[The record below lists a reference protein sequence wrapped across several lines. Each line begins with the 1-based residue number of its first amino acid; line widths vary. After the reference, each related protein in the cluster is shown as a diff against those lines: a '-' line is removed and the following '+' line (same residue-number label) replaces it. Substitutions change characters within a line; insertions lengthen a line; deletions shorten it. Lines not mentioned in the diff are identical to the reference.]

1 MEGRSAVE
9 FGGKG
14 YGRTHVTRRD
24 RPQTSRERHGKTW
37 KYDASK
43 DGDAVRGATCWF
55 LGRGAGTSDAVDL
68 RREDRPT
75 RRVARSLAARLVRF
89 RGRRLRRCGRMELP
103 IPLASVL
110 TNGSSSPSRVERTWT
125 NRSVRTGQ
133 VTSLHPTDMPSG
145 GHPEAASVTSP
156 LVRRHRLPLHSCD
169 VWSAHVRAPPSPSH
183 SEPTHH
189 LATTITT
196 REFLLSPFEKKL
208 PWWVR
213 RSTVRPW
220 VPSGSNPSEFPYRT
234 RKDSLIEPERIPYGT
249 REERERGRR
258 ARRWR
263 CIHAAWP
270 RTRRSRRCS

>member
-24 RPQTSRERHGKTW
+24 LRRTCRRVHGQTW

-55 LGRGAGTSDAVDL
+55 LGRGGGTSDAVDL

-145 GHPEAASVTSP
+145 GLLEAVSDTSP
-156 LVRRHRLPLHSCD
+156 LVHGHRLPLHSCD
-169 VWSAHVRAPPSPSH
+169 VWSAHVRAPPSPSP

-213 RSTVRPW
+213 GSTVRSW
-220 VPSGSNPSEFPYRT
+220 VPSGSKPKGFPCRT
-234 RKDSLIEPERIPYGT
+234 RAYSPIEPERIPLLNPKGFLM
-249 REERERGRR
+249 EREKEGVV
-258 ARRWR
+258 
-263 CIHAAWP
+263 ILL
-270 RTRRSRRCS
+270 S

>member
-1 MEGRSAVE
+1 MGKGSTWKDGPRWNLAGR
-9 FGGKG
+9 G

-24 RPQTSRERHGKTW
+24 LRRTCRRVHGQTW
-37 KYDASK
+37 WNDASK

-55 LGRGAGTSDAVDL
+55 LGRGGGTSDAVD
-68 RREDRPT
+68 RPR
-75 RRVARSLAARLVRF
+75 RRVARSLAAWFVRV

-103 IPLASVL
+103 IPLESVH
-110 TNGSSSPSRVERTWT
+110 TNGSSSPSRAERTWT
-125 NRSVRTGQ
+125 NRSVRTEQ
-133 VTSLHPTDMPSG
+133 VASLHPTGMPSG

-156 LVRRHRLPLHSCD
+156 LVRRHRLTSHSCD
-169 VWSAHVRAPPSPSH
+169 VWSAHVRAPPSPSA
-183 SEPTHH
+183 SEPTYH
-189 LATTITT
+189 LATTT

-213 RSTVRPW
+213 GSTVRPW

-263 CIHAAWP
+263 RIHAAWP